1 LYPGFLGTPAPLRSD
16 LTVLLEIVIGIGL
29 GFGALFARSG
39 RYRLHAWC
47 QSLLVLLNLVL
58 IGVVMMP
65 SFNQQVLPRIPARL
79 GKPFVAIATAH
90 AAMGITAECLA
101 VYILLS
107 AGTTWLPASL
117 RLQRYRPW
125 MRATLAIWWLALL
138 LGLATYGR
146 WYVPS
151 FFH

>member
-1 LYPGFLGTPAPLRSD
+1 MHPGFLGTPAPLRSD
-16 LTVLLEIVIGIGL
+16 LTILLEIVIGIGL

-90 AAMGITAECLA
+90 AATGIAAECLA

-117 RLQRYRPW
+117 RFQRYRPW

-138 LGLATYGR
+138 LGLATYAR
-146 WYVPS
+146 WYLPS
-151 FFH
+151 LFR

>member
-1 LYPGFLGTPAPLRSD
+1 LHSGFLGTPAPLRSD
-16 LTVLLEIVIGIGL
+16 LAIFLEIAIGIGL

-65 SFNQQVLPRIPARL
+65 SFDQQVLPRIPARL
-79 GKPFVAIATAH
+79 GKPVVAIATAH
-90 AAMGITAECLA
+90 AAMGIAAECLA

-117 RLQRYRPW
+117 RLQRYRHW
-125 MRATLAIWWLALL
+125 MRATLAVWWLALL
-138 LGLATYGR
+138 LGLVTYGR

-151 FFH
+151 LFR